1 MYFVGKE
8 FAPDEGGYKT
18 LPNAIKAAGKRNAKV
33 FDASG
38 TVVWPAEMQQQ
49 PAEAHEEPEPEE
61 IEPVVE
67 ELEEEKELD
76 ESQPEAAEEKEEKPL
91 EKLVASARQ
100 GKSGII
106 GTVRVIRAGLLAVR
120 NAPSWEDGHKN
131 GIVKTGYTTEVDECR
146 TVDDEKLYHAV
157 AGFWISG
164 KKEDTVFTTE

>member
-1 MYFVGKE
+1 MYFVGEE

-18 LPNAIKAAGKRNAKV
+18 LPNAIKAAGKRKAKV

-38 TVVWPAEMQQQ
+38 AVVWPAEIQLQ
-49 PAEAHEEPEPEE
+49 PDETHEEPEPEE
-61 IEPVVE
+61 NEAAAE
-67 ELEEEKELD
+67 DLEEEREPD
-76 ESQPEAAEEKEEKPL
+76 ESQSEAAEGEKEKPV
-91 EKLVASARQ
+91 EKLVVSASL

-131 GIVKTGYTTEVDECR
+131 GIVKTGYTTEVDESR
-146 TVDDEKLYHAV
+146 TVDGEKIYHAV

-164 KKEDTVFTTE
+164 KKEDTVFTAE

>member
-38 TVVWPAEMQQQ
+38 TVVWPT
-49 PAEAHEEPEPEE
+49 EAHEEPEPEK
-61 IEPVVE
+61 IEAAAE
-67 ELEEEKELD
+67 EVEEEKEPD
-76 ESQPEAAEEKEEKPL
+76 ESQPEAAEEEKPVEKLGASASL
-91 EKLVASARQ
+91 EK
-100 GKSGII
+100 SGVI

-120 NAPSWEDGHKN
+120 NAPSWKDGHKN

-146 TVDDEKLYHAV
+146 MVDDEKLYHAV

-164 KKEDTVFTTE
+164 KKEDTVFTAE